1 MNIKRK
7 IWILVNRFRFKRVGI
22 QFGQDMRVCDS
33 IRLKMGRNSH
43 ATIGNNFAFSSG
55 NYNPLSR
62 NIKGAIELEAD
73 ARISIGNNVGIS
85 SSCLWIFDHLAIGD
99 NTKIGADCILLDS
112 DAHSLD
118 YISRRNGA
126 TDRPNAK
133 KAGITIGND
142 VLIGTR
148 SIILK
153 GVEIGDRAIIGSGSV
168 VTKSIP
174 ADCIAAGNPCK
185 VIKYITH
192 E

>member
-1 MNIKRK
+1 MNVKRK
-7 IWILVNRFRFKRVGI
+7 IWILVNRFRFKWAGI
-22 QFGQDMRVCDS
+22 QFGQGMRVCDS
-33 IRLKMGRNSH
+33 IRLKIGKNTH
-43 ATIGNNFAFSSG
+43 VTIGKNFAFSSG

-62 NIKGAIELEAD
+62 NIEGAIELEAN

-85 SSCLWIFDHLAIGD
+85 SSCLWIFDYLNIGD

-118 YISRRNGA
+118 YMNRRNGK

-153 GVEIGDRAIIGSGSV
+153 GVEIGDRTIIGSGSV

>member
-1 MNIKRK
+1 MDIKRK
-7 IWILVNRFRFKRVGI
+7 IWILVNRFRFKRAGI
-22 QFGQDMRVCDS
+22 QFGKSMRVCDS
-33 IRLKMGRNSH
+33 VRLKLGSGVQVI
-43 ATIGNNFAFSSG
+43 IGNNFAFSSG

-62 NIKGAIELEAD
+62 NIEGAIELEAN
-73 ARISIGNNVGIS
+73 ARICIGDNVGVS
-85 SSCLWIFDHLAIGD
+85 SSCLWIYDYLTIGD

-118 YISRRNGA
+118 YMNRRHGR

-142 VLIGTR
+142 VLIGAR

-153 GVEIGDRAIIGSGSV
+153 GVEIGDRTIIGGGSV

-185 VIKYITH
+185 VIKYINH

>member
-7 IWILVNRFRFKRVGI
+7 VWILINRFRFKRAGI
-22 QFGQDMRVCDS
+22 QFGRGMRVCDS
-33 IRLKMGRNSH
+33 IRLKIGGNVH
-43 ATIGNNFAFSSG
+43 VTIGNNFTFSSG
-55 NYNPLSR
+55 NYNSLSR
-62 NIKGAIELEAD
+62 NIEGAIELEAN
-73 ARISIGNNVGIS
+73 ARISIGDNVGIS
-85 SSCLWIFDHLAIGD
+85 SSCLRIYDYLTIGD
-99 NTKIGADCILLDS
+99 NTKIGGDCILLDS
-112 DAHSLD
+112 DGHSLD
-118 YISRRNGA
+118 YKNRRNGK

-153 GVEIGDRAIIGSGSV
+153 GVEIGDRTIIGSGSI

-185 VIKYITH
+185 VIKYIIH